1 MTLTAVLPSF
11 RQSLPDPLQHDAWPP
26 DTIATLDDLLVGGV
40 SILADVRRIG
50 VPLVHGDG
58 VRAIAVGR
66 VLARIEGFDDRV
78 DLAVGVPDDLAY
90 VWSEARVIGRISPSP
105 AGGVRMST
113 PSRWQSAITVLPHD
127 TAVGDL
133 LAIPFVRA

>member
-40 SILADVRRIG
+40 SILADVQRIG

-66 VLARIEGFDDRV
+66 VLSRIDGLDDRV
-78 DLAVGVPDDLAY
+78 DLTVGVPDDLAY
-90 VWSEARVIGRISPSP
+90 VWSEARVMGRISPSP
-105 AGGVRMST
+105 AGGVRVST
-113 PSRWQSAITVLPHD
+113 PSRLQGAITVLPHD